1 MEPVGGWGEC
11 GWRGARHSGADA
23 HIPEKVTQSGMRRN
37 PQNHELAAQTSRIDE
52 YFKSTEMAQTYKW
65 SELSKQQLGRYAEY
79 FVKMEFTL
87 HEFDVY
93 TAEVDDKGIDFIIRK
108 DIGTYHEI
116 QVKSSRNLTYI
127 FLRKDKC
134 VLHESFLVAV
144 VLFTDDQQPDLY
156 LVPSATWRTPNAL
169 FVDRDYRGKK
179 SKPEWGLNLSKRN
192 LPLLQPYAFEEQVKR
207 L

>member
-1 MEPVGGWGEC
+1 V
-11 GWRGARHSGADA
+11 ST
-23 HIPEKVTQSGMRRN
+23 VRRALWSVC
-37 PQNHELAAQTSRIDE
+37 PRRCSRRTRQAAYAQPLAALTPRIDE
-52 YFKSTEMAQTYKW
+52 YFKSTEMTQTYKW

-87 HEFDVY
+87 HGFDVY
-93 TAEVDDKGIDFIIRK
+93 TTEVDDKGIDFIIRK
-108 DIGTYHEI
+108 DIGAYCEI

-127 FLRKDKC
+127 FFRKDKC

-144 VLFTDDQQPDLY
+144 VLFTDDQLPDLY
-156 LVPSATWRTPNAL
+156 LVPSTTWRTPNAL